1 MFGLLCLKFSSLYWS
16 TPVCADWFSSRI
28 LVLLFLQIMEF
39 PRSGKSAAAA
49 AAAGVATPPVAKP
62 VFVRAGQGLRLQ
74 ETERGIAARSAVARS
89 KQGQVGVA
97 MAKSAA
103 VVRAQAVA
111 RVSAAGGD
119 AADDLLVLSASVLQ
133 FGQYRG
139 QTFRWLLENAVGYAC
154 SIVRSCEAEALAAP
168 AGQRV
173 SALAANKAALCRY
186 VVAYPEMRDE
196 MVYTGKVCIIV
207 YI

>member
-1 MFGLLCLKFSSLYWS
+1 MASL
-16 TPVCADWFSSRI
+16 
-28 LVLLFLQIMEF
+28 
-39 PRSGKSAAAA
+39 
-49 AAAGVATPPVAKP
+49 
-62 VFVRAGQGLRLQ
+62 
-74 ETERGIAARSAVARS
+74 RGRPWRARSRARW
-89 KQGQVGVA
+89 GVA

-207 YI
+207 YIYNIIMTDFWLSGYLQ

>member
-1 MFGLLCLKFSSLYWS
+1 M
-16 TPVCADWFSSRI
+16 
-28 LVLLFLQIMEF
+28 
-39 PRSGKSAAAA
+39 SGRSAAAA
-49 AAAGVATPPVAKP
+49 AAGLATPP
-62 VFVRAGQGLRLQ
+62 VFVRAGQGLQLQ
-74 ETERGIAARSAVARS
+74 ETERGVAARSAVART

-154 SIVRSCEAEALAAP
+154 SMVRSCEAEALAAP

-173 SALAANKAALCRY
+173 SALAANKAALCRG
-186 VVAYPEMRDE
+186 VPRDAGGGGLHQE
-196 MVYTGKVCIIV
+196 GMYYIV
-207 YI
+207 YHQG